1 MIRINLLPHREEKRK
16 QRKNNFIA
24 ICLLALAVGAAI
36 GYAGHMY
43 ILGMIEKQDARN
55 ELIKKEIAALD
66 TQIEEIKTLREQI
79 DALLARKNVIES
91 LQNDRSMAVHLFNDL
106 IQRLPEGIY
115 LRNIKQTGKLVNLLG
130 YAQSNSRVSHLMR
143 SLDES
148 EYVENPVI
156 IEVKSAEV
164 NKRRLSDF
172 SLNISVTQP
181 KPGESTSE
189 EKP

>member
-1 MIRINLLPHREEKRK
+1 
-16 QRKNNFIA
+16 
-24 ICLLALAVGAAI
+24 
-36 GYAGHMY
+36 
-43 ILGMIEKQDARN
+43 
-55 ELIKKEIAALD
+55 
-66 TQIEEIKTLREQI
+66 
-79 DALLARKNVIES
+79 
-91 LQNDRSMAVHLFNDL
+91 MAVHLFNDL
-106 IQRLPEGIY
+106 VQRLPEGIY
-115 LRNIKQTGKLVNLLG
+115 LRTIKQTGKQVNLLG

-148 EYVENPVI
+148 GYLENPVI

-181 KPGESTSE
+181 KPAESTNE